1 VQTKNLNISKSTIPD
16 SLMQQIR
23 AMIIS
28 KKLKPGEELP
38 SQRKMAAELGVG
50 VPAIRE
56 ALKIMDGMGLVEIR
70 HGHSTI
76 IKKVSVETLMSN
88 MTPLLELTELDIMHL
103 LETKDLIETQCAYVA
118 ATRASETE
126 IKELEKIIKSM
137 EKNLHN
143 SREYAQLDYLFHLTI
158 VKSVHNPVLNEM
170 MTIAGK
176 MIMKGIFITSTLPG
190 RDIAMDYHRRIY
202 EAIRDRNGTLAS
214 SLINEHILDTI
225 KRLKES
231 PNMKRIN
238 FVDEWI

>member
-1 VQTKNLNISKSTIPD
+1 MPTKDLNISKSTIPD

-23 AMIIS
+23 SMIIN

-76 IKKVSVETLMSN
+76 IKKVSVESLMTN
-88 MTPLLELTELDIMHL
+88 MTPLLEFTEADIMHL
-103 LETKDLIETQCAYVA
+103 LETKDLIETQCAQVA
-118 ATRASETE
+118 ATRASESE
-126 IKELEKIIKSM
+126 IKELEKIIKHM
-137 EKNLHN
+137 EKNINN
-143 SREYAQLDYLFHLTI
+143 SKEYAQLDFLFHLTI

-170 MTIAGK
+170 MIIAGK
-176 MIMKGIFITSTLPG
+176 MILKGIEITSSLPG

-202 EAIRDRNGTLAS
+202 QAIRDRNGTLAS
-214 SLINEHILDTI
+214 SLIHEHILDTVN
-225 KRLKES
+225 RFKES
-231 PNMKRIN
+231 QKNKEDKFR
-238 FVDEWI
+238 